1 MPKQVKLK
9 YMATQVMR
17 FLILIN
23 HVYDF
28 NKHNAIF
35 LLLGCFVFTNSTQA
49 DSLRTDIYRQ
59 SLTAIASMEVTNSQ
73 DKHIRLVIMDTT
85 FSALDMAREK
95 VPRHDP
101 MLQFTRNIPGV
112 TAELELSLMYFNFHE
127 RVGGTRIEK
136 GREGKLEKSEPL
148 NDLKPLQLDNGVEY
162 LGIMNQATVAA
173 ELKNQEEGKTIGV
186 FNIVKFSE
194 IGRYLD
200 KGLVYAEVVT
210 PANESA
216 GGYGLLF
223 KIDSKHGKADLITMK
238 PLWAGSSV
246 FSFWP

>member
-1 MPKQVKLK
+1 MSLKIRCNTRWLLRLTTFKKRNTVFLFLACFLFVKP
-9 YMATQVMR
+9 A
-17 FLILIN
+17 
-23 HVYDF
+23 
-28 NKHNAIF
+28 
-35 LLLGCFVFTNSTQA
+35 QA

-59 SLTAIASMEVTNSQ
+59 SLAKIASMEVSNSK
-73 DKHIRLVIMDTT
+73 DKHVRLVVMDTLL
-85 FSALDMAREK
+85 SALDMTREK

-127 RVGGTRIEK
+127 RIGGTRIEK

-162 LGIMNQATVAA
+162 LGIMNQTSLAT
-173 ELKNQEEGKTIGV
+173 ELNNQEKDKAIELV
-186 FNIVKFSE
+186 SIVKFSE

-200 KGLVYAEVVT
+200 KNLVYAEVVS
-210 PANESA
+210 PESGSA

-223 KIDSKHGKADLITMK
+223 KIDSKYGKADLIMMK
-238 PLWAGSSV
+238 PLWAGSSA